1 MQEVF
6 LKACEEGAHVVAIV
20 LELKGNPSR
29 ITFYDVSGEE
39 LAYILMNV
47 AIPRRREFNID
58 RKRVTAKVEVEELLP
73 LTYLLFLTPHD
84 SPMSN
89 YWHIKKG
96 HGKYMAIMELIDEE
110 GKSTG
115 LKLFILDFEVVKHG
129 T

>member
-58 RKRVTAKVEVEELLP
+58 RKKSYSQSRGGRVTSINIFTVLN
-73 LTYLLFLTPHD
+73 
-84 SPMSN
+84 SP
-89 YWHIKKG
+89 
-96 HGKYMAIMELIDEE
+96 
-110 GKSTG
+110 
-115 LKLFILDFEVVKHG
+115 
-129 T
+129 